1 MKSMG
6 RRFGVFALAG
16 ILLIT
21 LTAVQ
26 TVAAAEVQRYV
37 MGSGPMGGPWK
48 IGVGAGVQLINEQL
62 KDKYFFTAAASGGSV
77 ENTRRL
83 AAGEYDTIWIQG
95 GNMYEVWTG
104 TGLFAGKQP
113 YTEMRMMEYLIDQA
127 LNIVVLAKSPIRT
140 LSDLAGKKVN
150 MGPAGSGW
158 VDITKT
164 MMKSL
169 GIENKVKANYLNF
182 EAGAQALKDGQIDAT
197 FSPGGP
203 FATPAIVEIARSVPI
218 RLLEPHPEEA
228 KKIVAAI
235 PYLHVGVI
243 PANKAPGEN
252 SDRDRKAFC
261 GAVYWVAQARMPE
274 QVVYDLLKVTQE
286 PTEQGTPRQGPQL
299 LDDGRSEIRRD
310 REIRDPPAPG
320 GGTVLEGAGGKD
332 PRGDAEI
339 TKRSG
344 ESVPTAAATQPV
356 SPPRAPAPMESFSE
370 REEAMNDKVVII
382 SDCDVP
388 MMNVQWGKTK
398 ILVGPGSEAQAP
410 QFMMKI
416 TEYMPSHAHDWH
428 DHPQDE
434 VIFVLSGRGLTE
446 TAEGKREIVPGDMV
460 YVPANVKHATY
471 NTHVEPLRAII
482 IKSPPDKEPG
492 H

>member
-6 RRFGVFALAG
+6 RQFGVFALAG

-21 LTAVQ
+21 LTTVQ
-26 TVAAAEVQRYV
+26 TVEAAEVQRYV

-113 YTEMRMMEYLIDQA
+113 YKEMRMMEYLIDQA
-127 LNIVVLAKSPIRT
+127 LNIVVLAKSPIRS

-218 RLLEPHPEEA
+218 RLLEPQSGGGHEDRGGDPLPPRRGDPGKQGARGELGSGPEG
-228 KKIVAAI
+228 
-235 PYLHVGVI
+235 LLRRGVLGG
-243 PANKAPGEN
+243 PGPHARTGGLRSAEGH
-252 SDRDRKAFC
+252 A
-261 GAVYWVAQARMPE
+261 GAE
-274 QVVYDLLKVTQE
+274 
-286 PTEQGTPRQGPQL
+286 EQGAPRQGPQL

-320 GGTVLEGAGGKD
+320 GGTVLEGAGGED
-332 PRGDAEI
+332 PRGDAEVI
-339 TKRSG
+339 ERR
-344 ESVPTAAATQPV
+344 EVPAAAATQPV
-356 SPPRAPAPMESFSE
+356 FAAAGRLSRWNLFRRE
-370 REEAMNDKVVII
+370 R
-382 SDCDVP
+382 
-388 MMNVQWGKTK
+388 
-398 ILVGPGSEAQAP
+398 
-410 QFMMKI
+410 
-416 TEYMPSHAHDWH
+416 
-428 DHPQDE
+428 
-434 VIFVLSGRGLTE
+434 
-446 TAEGKREIVPGDMV
+446 KR
-460 YVPANVKHATY
+460 
-471 NTHVEPLRAII
+471 
-482 IKSPPDKEPG
+482 
-492 H
+492 

>member
-1 MKSMG
+1 MKSRS
-6 RRFGVFALAG
+6 RRFGVYALAG
-16 ILLIT
+16 ILLMS
-21 LTAVQ
+21 LMAVQ
-26 TVAAAEVQRYV
+26 TADAAEVQRYV

-48 IGVGAGVQLINEQL
+48 IGVGAGVQLINEEL

-127 LNIVVLAKSPIRT
+127 LNIVVLAKSPIKT

-182 EAGAQALKDGQIDAT
+182 EAGAQALKDGQLDAT

-218 RLLEPHPEEA
+218 RLLEPHPDEA
-228 KKIVAAI
+228 AKIVKAI

-261 GAVYWVAQARMPE
+261 GAVYWVAQAKMPE
-274 QVVYDLLKVTQE
+274 QVVYDILKVTQE
-286 PTEQGTPRQGPQL
+286 PKNKELLGKVLSYWTTAGPQFDEIANFKIPLHPGAARYWKEQGAK
-299 LDDGRSEIRRD
+299 I
-310 REIRDPPAPG
+310 PAEM
-320 GGTVLEGAGGKD
+320 LK
-332 PRGDAEI
+332 
-339 TKRSG
+339 
-344 ESVPTAAATQPV
+344 
-356 SPPRAPAPMESFSE
+356 
-370 REEAMNDKVVII
+370 
-382 SDCDVP
+382 
-388 MMNVQWGKTK
+388 
-398 ILVGPGSEAQAP
+398 
-410 QFMMKI
+410 
-416 TEYMPSHAHDWH
+416 
-428 DHPQDE
+428 
-434 VIFVLSGRGLTE
+434 
-446 TAEGKREIVPGDMV
+446 
-460 YVPANVKHATY
+460 
-471 NTHVEPLRAII
+471 
-482 IKSPPDKEPG
+482 
-492 H
+492 

>member
-6 RRFGVFALAG
+6 RRFGMYALAG

-21 LTAVQ
+21 LTALQAVE
-26 TVAAAEVQRYV
+26 AAEVQRYV

-48 IGVGAGVQLINEQL
+48 IGVGAGVQLINEEL

-104 TGLFAGKQP
+104 TGLFAGKKP

-127 LNIVVLAKSPIRT
+127 LNIVVLAKSPIRS

-164 MMKSL
+164 MMKAL
-169 GIENKVKANYLNF
+169 GIENKVKANFLNF

-218 RLLEPHPEEA
+218 RLIEPQPEEGN
-228 KKIVAAI
+228 KIVAAI

-261 GAVYWVAQARMPE
+261 GAVYWVAQAKMPE

-286 PTEQGTPRQGPQL
+286 PKNKELLGKVLSYWTTAGPKFDEIAKFGIPLHPGAARYWKEQGAK
-299 LDDGRSEIRRD
+299 I
-310 REIRDPPAPG
+310 PAEM
-320 GGTVLEGAGGKD
+320 LK
-332 PRGDAEI
+332 
-339 TKRSG
+339 
-344 ESVPTAAATQPV
+344 
-356 SPPRAPAPMESFSE
+356 
-370 REEAMNDKVVII
+370 
-382 SDCDVP
+382 
-388 MMNVQWGKTK
+388 
-398 ILVGPGSEAQAP
+398 
-410 QFMMKI
+410 
-416 TEYMPSHAHDWH
+416 
-428 DHPQDE
+428 
-434 VIFVLSGRGLTE
+434 
-446 TAEGKREIVPGDMV
+446 
-460 YVPANVKHATY
+460 
-471 NTHVEPLRAII
+471 
-482 IKSPPDKEPG
+482 
-492 H
+492 

>member
-6 RRFGVFALAG
+6 RRFGMYALAG

-26 TVAAAEVQRYV
+26 TVEAAEVQRYV

-48 IGVGAGVQLINEQL
+48 IGVGAGVQLINEEL

-104 TGLFAGKQP
+104 TGLFAGKKP

-127 LNIVVLAKSPIRT
+127 LNIVVLAKSPIRS

-164 MMKSL
+164 MMKAL
-169 GIENKVKANYLNF
+169 GIENKVKANFLNF

-218 RLLEPHPEEA
+218 RLIEPQPEEA

-261 GAVYWVAQARMPE
+261 GAVYWVAQATHARTGGLRSAEGHPGAE
-274 QVVYDLLKVTQE
+274 
-286 PTEQGTPRQGPQL
+286 EQGAPRQGPQL

-332 PRGDAEI
+332 PRGDAEVI
-339 TKRSG
+339 ERRQA
-344 ESVPTAAATQPV
+344 PAAARDILRRRGASVQLSLRRHFSA
-356 SPPRAPAPMESFSE
+356 SPRGC
-370 REEAMNDKVVII
+370 R
-382 SDCDVP
+382 
-388 MMNVQWGKTK
+388 
-398 ILVGPGSEAQAP
+398 
-410 QFMMKI
+410 
-416 TEYMPSHAHDWH
+416 
-428 DHPQDE
+428 
-434 VIFVLSGRGLTE
+434 GRVNHLTFLD
-446 TAEGKREIVPGDMV
+446 TGFRRYD
-460 YVPANVKHATY
+460 
-471 NTHVEPLRAII
+471 L
-482 IKSPPDKEPG
+482 
-492 H
+492 

>member
-6 RRFGVFALAG
+6 RRFGMYALAG

-26 TVAAAEVQRYV
+26 TVEAAEVQRYV
-37 MGSGPMGGPWK
+37 MGSGPMGGPWR

-182 EAGAQALKDGQIDAT
+182 EAGAQALKDGQLDAT

-203 FATPAIVEIARSVPI
+203 FATPAIVEISRSVPI

-286 PTEQGTPRQGPQL
+286 PKNKELLGKVLSYWTTAGPQFDEIANFKIPLHPGAAKFWKEQGAK
-299 LDDGRSEIRRD
+299 I
-310 REIRDPPAPG
+310 PAEM
-320 GGTVLEGAGGKD
+320 LK
-332 PRGDAEI
+332 
-339 TKRSG
+339 
-344 ESVPTAAATQPV
+344 
-356 SPPRAPAPMESFSE
+356 
-370 REEAMNDKVVII
+370 
-382 SDCDVP
+382 
-388 MMNVQWGKTK
+388 
-398 ILVGPGSEAQAP
+398 
-410 QFMMKI
+410 
-416 TEYMPSHAHDWH
+416 
-428 DHPQDE
+428 
-434 VIFVLSGRGLTE
+434 
-446 TAEGKREIVPGDMV
+446 
-460 YVPANVKHATY
+460 
-471 NTHVEPLRAII
+471 
-482 IKSPPDKEPG
+482 
-492 H
+492 